1 MEGLLSSPG
10 WGWVTSAPNM
20 MVGLSVTKGMH
31 LDTASASTVFL
42 PPTFESKSVGFN
54 NRKNATK
61 IKAESMKTNLDIYLQ
76 SKICQY
82 LFVHLK
88 NLLCAAAL
96 RNYPKVYFAD
106 TLQITWYE
114 QRIFDSNYMLNSTGI
129 IKVAYRVLSLYTI
142 KRTIVVR
149 KYSYK
154 QIKFLALW
162 SKHVHCIMEPGFQGS
177 LHLSRICIHR
187 WKNRLQGKVLQP
199 H

>member
-106 TLQITWYE
+106 TLQITWYQ
-114 QRIFDSNYMLNSTGI
+114 QRTFDSNYMLNSTGI
-129 IKVAYRVLSLYTI
+129 NLKVAHSFKFIYHKENHCCQEVFLQANQVPCA
-142 KRTIVVR
+142 VV
-149 KYSYK
+149 
-154 QIKFLALW
+154 QA
-162 SKHVHCIMEPGFQGS
+162 CS
-177 LHLSRICIHR
+177 LHHGTWLSGLAPLEQDLHT
-187 WKNRLQGKVLQP
+187 
-199 H
+199 